1 MFSFIQLQADTIA
14 NAASNVVIEK
24 IVLNTEISTLGFLL
38 KGGIWLIPIGILLF
52 YTFMSLLNGI
62 CISVKPLR

>member
-14 NAASNVVIEK
+14 NAASSSYRK
-24 IVLNTEISTLGFLL
+24 KLLQTEISTLGFLL
-38 KGGIWLIPIGILLF
+38 KEVFGLSQLNSIVLYF
-52 YTFMSLLNGI
+52 FMSLLNGI

>member
-38 KGGIWLIPIGILLF
+38 KEVFGLSQLEFYCSILLCHYWTVF
-52 YTFMSLLNGI
+52 VYQ
-62 CISVKPLR
+62 